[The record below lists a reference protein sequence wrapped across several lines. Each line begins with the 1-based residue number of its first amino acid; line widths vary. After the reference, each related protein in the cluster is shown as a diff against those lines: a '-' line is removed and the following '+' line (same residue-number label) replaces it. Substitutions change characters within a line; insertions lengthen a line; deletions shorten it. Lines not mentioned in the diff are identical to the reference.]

1 MDAHISSSG
10 YSSLGLK
17 STKRRYMPVSSSQ
30 SDLTMKKREVGG
42 KIVRKDLTPDILIEF
57 LTEPAPSQ
65 DCEGNSVALMEQK
78 LKETK
83 EKYEFDIEN
92 MQNYINLLRK
102 KLSNNKSAGM
112 SPDEQLKKEKEKAL
126 VFYKAL
132 KAKERECSELHKTSS
147 INTFQTKVQLLMLEK
162 EKLETSLFEAEDEL
176 KKLHQEIKYKNEA
189 ISSYKTQISQAES
202 DHWKTKHDDL
212 FKSYTQLQKDFN
224 ESISD
229 KGKLEQTLK
238 DQSKKIE
245 FLLEKIKLYESLQFS
260 PKKHGK
266 TPQQKLKPSSIDDYL
281 NTEKLLESAK
291 SECKTQIHTV
301 AKDINEK
308 FNQITLK
315 AEQLENEEARLVHLL
330 KLIKDRMI
338 TSGLPNF
345 NKISKELDIA
355 KQELEEALRENY
367 DLHETLEDLN
377 TKSLE
382 KQEKLMQENLRLKEQ
397 LKRHK

>member
-1 MDAHISSSG
+1 MEGHISSSG

-17 STKRRYMPVSSSQ
+17 SSKRRYMPISSSQ
-30 SDLTMKKREVGG
+30 SDLNTKKREIDG
-42 KIVRKDLTPDILIEF
+42 KTVRKDLTPDILIQF
-57 LTEPAPSQ
+57 QTEPAPLR
-65 DCEGNSVALMEQK
+65 DYEGNSIALMEQK

-102 KLSNNKSAGM
+102 KLSNNKSAGR

-147 INTFQTKVQLLMLEK
+147 INTFQTKIQLLMLEK
-162 EKLETSLFEAEDEL
+162 EKLETKLFEAENEL
-176 KKLHQEIKYKNEA
+176 KKLNKEIKYKNET
-189 ISSYKTQISQAES
+189 ISSYKAKVSQAES
-202 DHWKTKHDDL
+202 DNWKTKYDDL
-212 FKSYTQLQKDFN
+212 FNTYIELQNDFN
-224 ESISD
+224 EISSD
-229 KGKLEQTLK
+229 KSKLEQTLK

-260 PKKHGK
+260 PKKQVKGS
-266 TPQQKLKPSSIDDYL
+266 QQKFKPSSIDEYL

-291 SECKTQIHTV
+291 SECKIQIHTV

-308 FNQITLK
+308 FSQITLK
-315 AEQLENEEARLVHLL
+315 AEQLENEETRLVHLL
-330 KLIKDRMI
+330 KLIKDKMI
-338 TSGLPNF
+338 SSGLPNF

-382 KQEKLMQENLRLKEQ
+382 KQEKLMQENSRLKEQ
-397 LKRHK
+397 LKKHK